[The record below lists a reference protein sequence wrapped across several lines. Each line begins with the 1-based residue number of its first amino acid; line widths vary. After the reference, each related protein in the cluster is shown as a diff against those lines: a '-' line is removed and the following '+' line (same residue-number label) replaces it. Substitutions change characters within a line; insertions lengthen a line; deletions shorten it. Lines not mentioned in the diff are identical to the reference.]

1 MSKSRFQRPPTPKT
15 DSLFPGCLIV
25 SGDLASSLPL
35 EHTIVKAEITGPLA
49 DVSVTQHFTN
59 PLREPAELTYLFPL
73 PHTAALSSFEIR
85 LGSRVIHGELQEL
98 ETARRAYEDAV
109 QQGQQ
114 AGLAEQ
120 RMEGLYSVSL
130 ANVLPGEAIYAIF
143 RYHERI
149 KFDDNAYEFVLPMG
163 LTPKYHSP
171 LHPEEGDGVDAPL
184 ATPGER
190 IGDVSIEV
198 LLHPGLPYGDPT
210 SPSHH
215 LAIEETR
222 EGGLRIYLASPA
234 LPDHDFVLRLPVTT
248 VENVLSAW
256 RATGENGDYFLA
268 ILQPPDIRSETT
280 EPLPRQFIF
289 VLDRSGSMG
298 GQPIAQARNAL
309 RACLRTLNPGDE
321 FALQLFDNVVEWYKP
336 AFTPVTQSEVD
347 AADRFLAMVEGR
359 GGTEIVGA
367 LHEALTFSKTNAEK
381 LRYVVF
387 LTDGAVSAD
396 ERSLREINRLLGSAR
411 LFTFGIG
418 PSVNRP
424 LLSRIASLGRGTS
437 EFLQLDEDIEG
448 AVIRFQDRLAFPA
461 LTDLQLSAENV
472 KLWDIYPSPL
482 PDAYVGQPVVVT
494 GRIKTSGDYTQRLT
508 LKGQRAGEP
517 MEIHFGLPYAADN
530 PAVTHAWAQARLD
543 TLIERSQQEGK
554 SSERSRS
561 EIIGLAL
568 DYHLASPYTAFVAID
583 RDSRIS
589 DGKPR
594 RVRISQPLPQGLEI
608 AGFSG
613 HPRAL
618 MSQMVSLSMPPT
630 PSPRGKQSKDM
641 NMSVDYSI
649 APDMDLPA
657 FMRKRP
663 QHVSDT
669 EAALPANPQDLLRL
683 LARAQKL
690 DGCWEEDVE
699 HTAIALLFFLRQGQ
713 TTTRG
718 SFRVAIQRA
727 SLWLRQHPA
736 SGLAELARLQAL
748 VELER
753 SFGQN
758 PDIAWVQ
765 TKLKPNIT
773 PEENALLSHLL
784 AGEPLLQ
791 TSQIV
796 TADELRLA
804 ALAGQKLSITS
815 NPAQWFPP
823 EWAAVWKALVDQ
835 A

>member
-1 MSKSRFQRPPTPKT
+1 MSRTRFQGPPTPKT
-15 DSLFPGCLIV
+15 DTLFPGCLILA
-25 SGDLASSLPL
+25 GDLASPLPL
-35 EHTIVKAEITGPLA
+35 EHTAVQAEITGPLA
-49 DVSVTQHFTN
+49 EVTVTQRFSN

-85 LGSRVIHGELQEL
+85 LGSRVITGELHEL
-98 ETARRAYEDAV
+98 EAARREYEEAV
-109 QQGQQ
+109 QQGHQ
-114 AGLAEQ
+114 AGLVEQ

-130 ANVLPGEAIYAIF
+130 ANVKPGETVLAVF

-149 KFDDNAYEFVLPMG
+149 KFDDNAYEFVFPMG

-171 LHPEEGDGVDAPL
+171 QHPEEGDGVDAPL
-184 ATPGER
+184 ANPGER

-198 LLHPGLPYGDPT
+198 ILHPGLPYGEPT

-215 LAIEETR
+215 LASEDTPD
-222 EGGLRIYLASPA
+222 GGLRIYLASPS
-234 LPDHDFVLRLPVTT
+234 LPDHDFVLRLPITLT
-248 VENVLSAW
+248 ENLLTAW
-256 RATGENGDYFLA
+256 RATGQNGDTFLA
-268 ILQPPDIRSETT
+268 ILQPPDIRNETDT
-280 EPLPRQFIF
+280 PLPRQFIF

-298 GQPIAQARNAL
+298 GLPIAQARNAL
-309 RACLRTLNPGDE
+309 RACLRTLNPQDE
-321 FALQLFDNVVEWYKP
+321 FAIQLFDNVVEWYKS
-336 AFTPVTQSEVD
+336 AFTPVTQVEID
-347 AADRFLAMVEGR
+347 AADSFLSMVEGR
-359 GGTEIVGA
+359 GGTEIVSA
-367 LHEALTFSKTNAEK
+367 LHEALTFGKPSAEK
-381 LRYVVF
+381 MRYIVF

-396 ERSLREINRLLGSAR
+396 ERALKEITRLLGSAR

-424 LLSRIASLGRGTS
+424 LLSRIATLGRGTS

-448 AVIRFQDRLAFPA
+448 AIIRFQDRLAFPA
-461 LTDLQLSAENV
+461 LTNLQLTAENV

-508 LKGQRAGEP
+508 LKGQRAGKP
-517 MEIHFGLPYAADN
+517 VEIHFGLPYAADN
-530 PAVTHAWAQARLD
+530 PAVIHAWAQARLD
-543 TLIERSQQEGK
+543 ALIERSQQEGE
-554 SSERSRS
+554 SSERARS
-561 EIIGLAL
+561 EIISLAL
-568 DYHLASPYTAFVAID
+568 DYNLASPYTAFIAID
-583 RDSRIS
+583 RDSQVS

-594 RVRISQPLPQGLEI
+594 RVRISQPLPQGLDI
-608 AGFSG
+608 AGFGG

-641 NMSVDYSI
+641 NMSVDYAI

-669 EAALPANPQDLLRL
+669 ETAQPAAPQDLLRL
-683 LARAQKL
+683 LARTQKL
-690 DGCWEEDVE
+690 EGCWDEDVE

-727 SLWLRQHPA
+727 SQWLRTHPA
-736 SGLAELARLQAL
+736 SGLAELLRVLAL

-753 SFGQN
+753 TSGSL
-758 PDIAWVQ
+758 PDALTWIQ
-765 TKLKPNIT
+765 TELKPNLSADET
-773 PEENALLSHLL
+773 SLLTRLL
-784 AGEPLLQ
+784 AGEPL
-791 TSQIV
+791 SI
-796 TADELRLA
+796 ASGPAHRL
-804 ALAGQKLSITS
+804 
-815 NPAQWFPP
+815 PP
-823 EWAAVWKALVDQ
+823 EWASVWKALVDQ
-835 A
+835 P